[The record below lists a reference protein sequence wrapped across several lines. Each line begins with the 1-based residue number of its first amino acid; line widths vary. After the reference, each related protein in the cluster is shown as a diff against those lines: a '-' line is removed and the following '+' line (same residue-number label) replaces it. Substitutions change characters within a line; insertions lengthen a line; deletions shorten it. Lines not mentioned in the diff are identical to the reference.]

1 MSKVSSEKLR
11 SYLKEL
17 TREPHIAGQ
26 VSDPCKNNKEFE
38 ESKQVNDQA
47 RDEALTN
54 WIKETWEAQGGMD
67 EVKLAEYD
75 FYLSWPN
82 ASAPNKVRQSNQ
94 EVMKLWSF
102 MSHDLGP
109 LD

>member
-1 MSKVSSEKLR
+1 MRKPPFKRNPYLR
-11 SYLKEL
+11 DKFWLTDFLLNRGFTVIRNLK
-17 TREPHIAGQ
+17 
-26 VSDPCKNNKEFE
+26 D
-38 ESKQVNDQA
+38 SKQVNDQA

-82 ASAPNKVRQSNQ
+82 ASAPNKVRKIFHYQ
-94 EVMKLWSF
+94 EVMILWSF

>member
-1 MSKVSSEKLR
+1 M
-11 SYLKEL
+11 KEL

-26 VSDPCKNNKEFE
+26 VSEPCKNDKEFE
-38 ESKQVNDQA
+38 DSKQVNDQA

-82 ASAPNKVRQSNQ
+82 ASAPNKVRKIFHYQ
-94 EVMKLWSF
+94 EVMILWSF